1 MGKSTKEQLA
11 ILEKTRSRIYENTQK
26 TGQGPSWAKQ
36 HVAANPGASA
46 QQVAKW
52 SVGTGDGNRGASV
65 GSTGGSTPLYSSTSG
80 PNAAQAIAENQAR
93 ERQRLASLTEEERK
107 NKEQARFEE
116 VSKLEGEKRRKEL
129 EGAAGALAGKVTG
142 GGAFLKKKDIK
153 SGTAKI
159 AQPATVRAV
168 APASAQGTI
177 LGLPKDTKVFTKFG
191 ESINRAANL
200 TFSAPQIRFGGI

>member
-1 MGKSTKEQLA
+1 MAKDAFPWLTNKGKRA
-11 ILEKTRSRIYENTQK
+11 M
-26 TGQGPSWAKQ
+26 
-36 HVAANPGASA
+36 
-46 QQVAKW
+46 
-52 SVGTGDGNRGASV
+52 SVGPVPT
-65 GSTGGSTPLYSSTSG
+65 STPAPRPQQQSRPSSTSG

-93 ERQRLASLTEEERK
+93 ERQRLAAVSEEERK
-107 NKEQARFEE
+107 KKEQTRFEE

-142 GGAFLKKKDIK
+142 GEAFLKKQDIK

-177 LGLPKDTKVFTKFG
+177 LGLPKDTKVFTRFG

-200 TFSAPQIRFGGI
+200 TFSSPHIRFGGI